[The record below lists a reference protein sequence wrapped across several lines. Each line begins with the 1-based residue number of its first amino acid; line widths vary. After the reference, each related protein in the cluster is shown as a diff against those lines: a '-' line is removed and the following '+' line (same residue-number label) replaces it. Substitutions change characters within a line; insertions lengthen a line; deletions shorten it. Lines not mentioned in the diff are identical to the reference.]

1 MKWGDG
7 KRRGGLGGGGGG
19 KAGRGQQLHQLHEMH
34 RTVSVVVVA
43 ESEPYQS
50 RLVTR
55 PPEGFGNSSPPLRT
69 AYTTPSEEGLNKC

>member
-7 KRRGGLGGGGGG
+7 KRRAWWGWGE
-19 KAGRGQQLHQLHEMH
+19 KAGKGQQLYQLHEMR
-34 RTVSVVVVA
+34 RTLSVVAA

-55 PPEGFGNSSPPLRT
+55 PPERFGNSSPPLRT